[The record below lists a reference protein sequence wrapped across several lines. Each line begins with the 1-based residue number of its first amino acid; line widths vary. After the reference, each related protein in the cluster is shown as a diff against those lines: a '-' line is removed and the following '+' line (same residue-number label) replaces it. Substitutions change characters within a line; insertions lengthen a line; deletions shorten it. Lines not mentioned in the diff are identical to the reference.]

1 MIDKINNK
9 LVQNLLPK
17 PGKQSSQMEG
27 VPNNDADASLQIN
40 YASIIDK
47 AAKLQINENDAE
59 AVKQARNL
67 LMSGKLETPE
77 NIKAAAENI
86 IDFGI

>member
-1 MIDKINNK
+1 MK
-9 LVQNLLPK
+9 
-17 PGKQSSQMEG
+17 G

-40 YASIIDK
+40 YASLIDE
-47 AAKLQINENDAE
+47 AVKLKINENDAE

-67 LMSGKLETPE
+67 LMSGKLESPE

-86 IDFGI
+86 IDIGI